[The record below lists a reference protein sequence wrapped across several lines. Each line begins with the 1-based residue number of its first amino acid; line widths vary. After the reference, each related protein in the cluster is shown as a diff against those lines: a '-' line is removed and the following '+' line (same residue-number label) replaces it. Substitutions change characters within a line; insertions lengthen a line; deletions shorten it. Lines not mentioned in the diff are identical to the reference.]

1 MKSQKCKFN
10 LISSIQG
17 SIPKRPKCELNNS
30 TISEHK
36 MSREDRLRKWSLR
49 LTFLTLV
56 WIYILL
62 IPYTKVEE
70 SFNLQAI
77 RDILKLGLRFQDYDH
92 QQFPGV
98 VPRTFLAAIAT
109 SFFSFPAFFIAT
121 NILLLTDL
129 IGLFIAR
136 MTIVS
141 AGMYMSLI
149 FCVWNR
155 ASLLR

>member
-1 MKSQKCKFN
+1 
-10 LISSIQG
+10 
-17 SIPKRPKCELNNS
+17 
-30 TISEHK
+30 
-36 MSREDRLRKWSLR
+36 MSREGRLRKWSLR

-77 RDILKLGLRFQDYDH
+77 RDILKLGFKFQDYDH

-98 VPRTFLAAIAT
+98 VPRTFLAAIVT
-109 SFFSFPAFFIAT
+109 SFLSFPAFFIAT
-121 NILLLTDL
+121 NVLLLTDL

-136 MTIVS
+136 MTIVC
-141 AGMYMSLI
+141 AELCTSLT
-149 FCVWNR
+149 FCVWSR
-155 ASLLR
+155 ALLLR